1 MGTKT
6 NLEEA
11 ARLWNLAVCFSVWT
25 VNVLMCQRD
34 GGTFI
39 GTGRGTREKHHK
51 QERWQQQRRRDADGP
66 RVMVRPMSK
75 ELWRKLGEQWRAVH
89 GGGLSQGEP

>member
-1 MGTKT
+1 MRTKT

-11 ARLWNLAVCFSVWT
+11 ASLWNLAVCVSVWA

-39 GTGRGTREKHHK
+39 GTGRGTREKRHR
-51 QERWQQQRRRDADGP
+51 QERWQKQRRRNADGP
-66 RVMVRPMSK
+66 RVMVRPTSK
-75 ELWRKLGEQWRAVH
+75 ELWRKLGEEWRAVH
-89 GGGLSQGEP
+89 RWGLSRGEP